1 MIPLDLDVCQKASR
15 YATRVCQEMT
25 KRSSLIK
32 DLKKDSVPHFERDE
46 IMPYLG
52 DKLGKGG
59 FNNVYELEK
68 INLDESSPVND
79 EQRQQR
85 LVVKRNIG
93 RKLLAVKFLNEA
105 AMANTNEFCNGAA
118 DLLLE
123 AKYLSAISNH
133 PHPSIISLHGVAAA
147 GAAGFATGQMGGY
160 FLVVDR
166 LYDTLDKR
174 IDIWKELKRRK
185 LRHLSPANI
194 KLLQAMF
201 LQRLHVACDI
211 CGAIRHLHNL
221 KIVFRDLKPDNV
233 GFNFEGRVK
242 LFDFGLAKEL
252 DPLQK
257 TADDCY
263 EMSGGTGSR
272 RFMAPEV
279 ALGEPYNL
287 SADIYSFSILFW
299 ELVALEKAFGKLTQE
314 EHREMVIKKN
324 DRPPL
329 KRDWKP
335 AIQYIL
341 QNCWTRNPRQRLNA
355 KDLYNALK
363 EQIDSYYE
371 DGFESYEEGQENK
384 LCI

>member
-1 MIPLDLDVCQKASR
+1 MLPLDLDVCQKASR

-32 DLKKDSVPHFERDE
+32 DLKVDCIPFFEKDE

-59 FNNVYELEK
+59 FNSVYELDK
-68 INLDESSPVND
+68 IELDESNPCSS
-79 EQRQQR
+79 EQRR
-85 LVVKRNIG
+85 LRFAVSTKVAKY
-93 RKLLAVKFLNEA
+93 AVKFLNES
-105 AMANTNEFCNGAA
+105 AMANSNEFCNGAA

-123 AKYLSAISNH
+123 AKYLSALASH
-133 PHPSIISLHGVAAA
+133 PHPNVISLHGVAAA
-147 GAAGFATGQMGGY
+147 GASGFATGQMGGY

-174 IDIWKELKRRK
+174 IDVWRELKRRK
-185 LRHLSPANI
+185 MRNPNPTNI
-194 KLLQAMF
+194 KLLQALF
-201 LQRLHVACDI
+201 LQRIQVAADI
-211 CGAIRHLHNL
+211 CSAIRHLHRL
-221 KIVFRDLKPDNV
+221 SIVFRDLKPDNV
-233 GFNFEGRVK
+233 GFDFDGRVK

-252 DPLQK
+252 DPLQQ
-257 TADDCY
+257 TADGMY

-299 ELVALEKAFGKLTQE
+299 ELLALEKAFGKLSQD
-314 EHREMVIKKN
+314 EHKDKVIKHN

-329 KRDWKP
+329 KKEWKP
-335 AIQYIL
+335 AVQYIV
-341 QNCWTRNPRQRLNA
+341 QCCWKRDPTQRTSA
-355 KDLYNALK
+355 SQLYKQLK
-363 EQIDSYYE
+363 SEISLYYE
-371 DGFESYEEGQENK
+371 DGFEDVTDVHDK
-384 LCI
+384 RICI

>member
-1 MIPLDLDVCQKASR
+1 M
-15 YATRVCQEMT
+15 
-25 KRSSLIK
+25 
-32 DLKKDSVPHFERDE
+32 F
-46 IMPYLG
+46 
-52 DKLGKGG
+52 
-59 FNNVYELEK
+59 
-68 INLDESSPVND
+68 
-79 EQRQQR
+79 
-85 LVVKRNIG
+85 
-93 RKLLAVKFLNEA
+93 
-105 AMANTNEFCNGAA
+105 
-118 DLLLE
+118 
-123 AKYLSAISNH
+123 ISF
-133 PHPSIISLHGVAAA
+133 I
-147 GAAGFATGQMGGY
+147 
-160 FLVVDR
+160 
-166 LYDTLDKR
+166 
-174 IDIWKELKRRK
+174 
-185 LRHLSPANI
+185 
-194 KLLQAMF
+194 
-201 LQRLHVACDI
+201 
-211 CGAIRHLHNL
+211 
-221 KIVFRDLKPDNV
+221 
-233 GFNFEGRVK
+233 
-242 LFDFGLAKEL
+242 
-252 DPLQK
+252 
-257 TADDCY
+257 DCY

>member
-32 DLKKDSVPHFERDE
+32 DLKKDSVPYFERDE

-341 QNCWTRNPRQRLNA
+341 TNCWTRNPRQRLNA